1 MPGFP
6 VSVSDKRKIKSGEAA
21 KRHESESKTRQGVSP
36 QPPRGFCAISL
47 LPLSLEQTDGRG

>member
-36 QPPRGFCAISL
+36 QPPGGFLRNFPSTFE
-47 LPLSLEQTDGRG
+47 PGTN